1 MTLNY
6 PSVIDAP
13 QAVTLDDVLVVKI
26 GGGAGLDLAACIAD
40 LAEVA
45 RTRPVVVVH
54 GVSAE
59 ANRLCEERGLPVRML
74 TSPSGHSS
82 RYTDG
87 PTRDVFVEAARNVNN
102 AVTDAFAQ
110 HGIRAQRVEN
120 AVVGERKNAVRA
132 VVAGRVRVIRDSYT
146 GFITGVTAAPILQLL
161 AGGSVPVLPPEAF
174 SEADGTLNVDGDR
187 AAAAVAASLGA
198 ADLVILSNV
207 RGLYRNFP
215 DESSFVSE
223 VSGAQ
228 MDSAM
233 DWAQGRMKRKVLGA
247 QEALDGG
254 VQRVTIADGRAASP
268 VQGALNGV
276 GTVFTR

>member
-1 MTLNY
+1 MAMNFPNL
-6 PSVIDAP
+6 IDAP
-13 QAVTLDDVLVVKI
+13 EAVALDDVLVVKI
-26 GGGAGLDLAACIAD
+26 GGGAGLDLDACIAD
-40 LAEVA
+40 LADIA

-59 ANRLCEERGLPVRML
+59 ANRLCEERGVPVRML

-87 PTRDVFVEAARNVNN
+87 PTRDVFVEAAANVSRD
-102 AVTDAFAQ
+102 VVDAFAG
-110 HGIRAQRVEN
+110 HGIDAQRVEN
-120 AVVGERKNAVRA
+120 AIMGERKNAVRA
-132 VVAGRVRVIRDSYT
+132 VVDGRVRVIRDNFT
-146 GFITGVTAAPILQLL
+146 GSITGVTAEPILELL
-161 AGGSVPVLPPEAF
+161 AAGIVPVLPPEAF
-174 SEADGTLNVDGDR
+174 SEEDGTLNVDGDR

-247 QEALDGG
+247 QEALEGG
-254 VQRVTIADGRAASP
+254 VQRVTIADGRADRP
-268 VQGALNGV
+268 VQGALNGT